1 MYRGEDNMNE
11 QEKQF
16 ALTEIAIVKS
26 YTYMMDYDSNSGREV
41 EKQGSLYLKQGF
53 IDGFLA
59 GVAFRMGGG
68 LNES

>member
-1 MYRGEDNMNE
+1 MTEN
-11 QEKQF
+11 EKQF

-26 YTYMMDYDSNSGREV
+26 YAYMMDYDPNSGREV
-41 EKQGSLYLKQGF
+41 EKQGSFYLKQGF

-68 LNES
+68 LNDG

>member
-1 MYRGEDNMNE
+1 MNE